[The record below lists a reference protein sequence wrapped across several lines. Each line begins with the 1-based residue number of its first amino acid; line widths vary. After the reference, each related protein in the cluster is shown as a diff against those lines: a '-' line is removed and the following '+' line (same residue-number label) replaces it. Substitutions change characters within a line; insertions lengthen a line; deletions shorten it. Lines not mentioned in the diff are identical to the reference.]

1 MAREDDAS
9 MDLHGWE
16 GRRMRFPGVFA
27 RVALGAALV
36 PLLAAAPGAAMAGR
50 TGDGPARQA
59 ASTTAIRFVNVA
71 DPDLTRLKA
80 TSFVYVTE
88 GRGVIVALAEC
99 RNEACTE
106 VLRSTDGLAWDV
118 VTRLPGWS
126 AGIAWTDNGFLVA
139 QNDNR
144 RRRQVL
150 FHSGDGLGW
159 EEIPLEG
166 PDYFEGI
173 ASGPGGYLLIGCD
186 RDCERSV
193 LWWSEDGRSWSRDRE
208 FRRRARLT
216 DVATNGTTLV
226 GIADPTLRFSGGMA
240 VALTDVGWVD
250 LELPL
255 PEGPTGPRGD
265 VADVAALADGSYV
278 ILGVQYGPKGEDPI
292 LFTSRDGTTW
302 TSTDPDVEPA
312 QPRTRLA
319 PQSIGSAAGLTAFDV
334 LPSGRRARQQVIQD
348 ASHIVWSMG
357 MEDWRL
363 AALPT
368 PHDTMPF
375 VRDLVVTEDGV
386 IVAVGSSETAARIR
400 PAIWIGRG

>member
-1 MAREDDAS
+1 MY
-9 MDLHGWE
+9 LHGWE
-16 GRRMRFPGVFA
+16 GRRMRIPAVFA

-50 TGDGPARQA
+50 TGGGPAPQA
-59 ASTTAIRFVNVA
+59 ASTTGIRFVQVA

-106 VLRSTDGLAWDV
+106 VLRSSDGLAWDV

-126 AGIAWTDNGFLVA
+126 AGIAWTDSGFLVA

-193 LWWSEDGRSWSRDRE
+193 LWWSEDARSWSRDRE

-240 VALTDVGWVD
+240 VALTDAGWVD

-255 PEGPTGPRGD
+255 PEGPTGPSGD
-265 VADVAALADGSYV
+265 VADVAALSDGSYV
-278 ILGVQYGPKGEDPI
+278 ILGVAV
-292 LFTSRDGTTW
+292 R
-302 TSTDPDVEPA
+302 A
-312 QPRTRLA
+312 Q
-319 PQSIGSAAGLTAFDV
+319 G
-334 LPSGRRARQQVIQD
+334 
-348 ASHIVWSMG
+348 
-357 MEDWRL
+357 
-363 AALPT
+363 
-368 PHDTMPF
+368 
-375 VRDLVVTEDGV
+375 
-386 IVAVGSSETAARIR
+386 
-400 PAIWIGRG
+400 